1 MADKSAAK
9 KIQEEVQKD
18 VKLTQLIVFHVADE
32 EFGVPIGEIQEIIR
46 MKAITPI
53 PDSPEF
59 IKGLINV
66 RGDIVA
72 VIDVK
77 ARFSLPRDEKVVPK
91 HIIITKRDETP
102 FGLIVDEVTEVL
114 RIPETEIKKAPEL
127 VTHLHQQY
135 VTGVVTIE
143 NRLLILIDLA
153 QVLSEEELERLV
165 EAQRHVPETV
175 KAEKQESQ
183 PPAEKG
189 VSP

>member
-1 MADKSAAK
+1 MPDKSAAR
-9 KIQEEVQKD
+9 KIQEEAKI
-18 VKLTQLIVFHVADE
+18 TQLIVFHVADE

-46 MKAITPI
+46 MRPITPI

-77 ARFSLPRDEKVVPK
+77 ARFSLPRDEKIPPK
-91 HIIITKRDETP
+91 HIVITKRDETV

-114 RIPETEIKKAPEL
+114 RIPETEIKKPPEL

-153 QVLSEEELERLV
+153 RVLSEEELERLV
-165 EAQRHVPETV
+165 EVGRKRPETV
-175 KAEKQESQ
+175 EAERQKSGQIEERD
-183 PPAEKG
+183 AL
-189 VSP
+189 